1 MGANGYNFCVT
12 HRLRKSLIATVVAFS
27 VVSTGA
33 ALVRASANDPSPP
46 TTVADAPTTTTE
58 APRVTTTTIKP
69 ADIKLP
75 RRRVQIAYVRV
86 VLKEQQAYFYNSK
99 RKLIAKLPVST
110 GLDGSTP
117 VGTFKVFSRS
127 RNTFYTPRPQEKMHF
142 MTRFTVGRNGGNIG
156 FHGIP
161 YVISKQGRIPFP
173 TPLGIAPSSHGCIRM
188 LDAHAEWVF
197 KNLPNGATV
206 TVTRSRR

>member
-1 MGANGYNFCVT
+1 V
-12 HRLRKSLIATVVAFS
+12 IATFVAFA

-33 ALVRASANDPSPP
+33 ALVHASSDDPSST
-46 TTVADAPTTTTE
+46 TTVAGSPTTTVE
-58 APRVTTTTIKP
+58 VPRITTTTIKP

-75 RRRVQIAYVRV
+75 RRRVQIAFVRV
-86 VLKEQQAYFYNSK
+86 VLNEQQAYFYNKK

-117 VGTFKVFSRS
+117 IGTFKVFSRS
-127 RNTFYTPRPQEKMHF
+127 KNTFYTERPQEKMHF

-173 TPLGIAPSSHGCIRM
+173 TPLGVAPSSHGCIRM

-197 KNLPNGATV
+197 NNLPRGATV

>member
-1 MGANGYNFCVT
+1 M
-12 HRLRKSLIATVVAFS
+12 LAFA

-33 ALVRASANDPSPP
+33 ALVQASSGNPSTNDPSSS
-46 TTVADAPTTTTE
+46 TTVPAETTTTE

-75 RRRVQIAYVRV
+75 RRRVQIAFVRV
-86 VLKEQQAYFYNSK
+86 VLNEQQAYFYNKK

-110 GLDGSTP
+110 GLGGSTP

-127 RNTFYTPRPQEKMHF
+127 ARTFYTPRPAEKMHF

-161 YVISKQGRIPFP
+161 FVVTKQGKVPFP
-173 TPLGIAPSSHGCIRM
+173 TPLGIAPSSHGCVRM

-197 KNLPNGATV
+197 RNLPHGATV